1 MFQKNNVKSFRK
13 LKKLIFIMYY
23 NTYVTIKYVHLE
35 WTTSNDK
42 KKPNNYYS
50 ITVMPSMKSLC
61 VNTVI
66 IIIHQ

>member
-13 LKKLIFIMYY
+13 LKNLIFIMYY

-42 KKPNNYYS
+42 KTPQQLLQYYS
-50 ITVMPSMKSLC
+50 NAKHEKPLC
-61 VNTVI
+61 
-66 IIIHQ
+66 

>member
-13 LKKLIFIMYY
+13 LKNLIFIMYY

-42 KKPNNYYS
+42 KKPQQLLQYYS
-50 ITVMPSMKSLC
+50 NAKHEKPC

-66 IIIHQ
+66 IHQ

>member
-13 LKKLIFIMYY
+13 LKKFNIHY

-42 KKPNNYYS
+42 KKTQQLLQYYS
-50 ITVMPSMKSLC
+50 NAEHEKPLC
-61 VNTVI
+61 
-66 IIIHQ
+66 

>member
-13 LKKLIFIMYY
+13 LKKFKNIHY

-42 KKPNNYYS
+42 KKTQQLLQYYS
-50 ITVMPSMKSLC
+50 NAEHEKPLC
-61 VNTVI
+61 
-66 IIIHQ
+66 